1 MSVHDCEPL
10 GGIDVP
16 STDLAELGAKLHII
30 EHIVPQFQTLIISSD
45 IRVVFLVKILKIVI
59 FFVRISN
66 STSYHEKSLN
76 FF

>member
-45 IRVVFLVKILKIVI
+45 IRVVFLVKIVI